1 MLHAERDLCVSDGKG
16 GERMVGAVVAYV
28 MLDYSALSF
37 ISSQSPYY
45 EFFRVPRTTREGT
58 SGSDVELTVF
68 GWGRLPMYTSLSR
81 SWLLT
86 DDVFNTAYQSRN
98 GFWTELA
105 RGDGIDRVFVSN
117 DRNGIYVVGYP
128 VMTPFT
134 HLVNLG
140 ELTAFGALLFAAL
153 IALTSLLRGLI
164 GPGVSPLRLVVQEI
178 RASFYRKLF
187 IAFVAATLVPVL
199 ALALLVRASVASQ
212 LLADAEAGAAR
223 TALTAKRVIEES
235 LALQQRELAGA
246 TVGGLTDDVMVWIS
260 RIIDQDVN
268 IFDDLGA
275 AGDQRAR
282 SVRVRPAADAD
293 AGAGPPRRRHRSAA
307 DLRRRGSHRRLR
319 LSGGGD
325 AGPHRRRATHPDGA
339 AGAAAARDRARD
351 RRARSRACCS
361 AR

>member
-1 MLHAERDLCVSDGKG
+1 
-16 GERMVGAVVAYV
+16 MVGAVVAYV

-86 DDVFNTAYQSRN
+86 DEVFNTAYRSRN

-105 RGDGIDRVFVSN
+105 RGDGIDRVYVSN

-223 TALTAKRVIEES
+223 TALTAKRRHRGV
-235 LALQQRELAGA
+235 AGA
-246 TVGGLTDDVMVWIS
+246 AAARARRRHRRRPQRRRDGVDRPHHRPGRQHLRRHVGG
-260 RIIDQDVN
+260 
-268 IFDDLGA
+268 
-275 AGDQRAR
+275 AGDERAR
-282 SVRVRPAADAD
+282 SVRLRAAPDAD

-307 DLRRRGSHRRLR
+307 DLRR
-319 LSGGGD
+319 
-325 AGPHRRRATHPDGA
+325 AGPHRRFRLPGGGGA
-339 AGAAAARDRARD
+339 GPQRPAAIA
-351 RRARSRACCS
+351 S
-361 AR
+361 